1 MESSGA
7 FDSPAVALARRVL
20 PQPGGPTSRAPL
32 GILAPSLVYLVR
44 VGARVRAGARARA
57 RVRAMARVRARVR
70 VRARA
75 RARVRA
81 VARG

>member
-1 MESSGA
+1 MESKGA

-20 PQPGGPTSRAPL
+20 PQPGGPTSSAPR

-57 RVRAMARVRARVR
+57 R
-70 VRARA
+70 A